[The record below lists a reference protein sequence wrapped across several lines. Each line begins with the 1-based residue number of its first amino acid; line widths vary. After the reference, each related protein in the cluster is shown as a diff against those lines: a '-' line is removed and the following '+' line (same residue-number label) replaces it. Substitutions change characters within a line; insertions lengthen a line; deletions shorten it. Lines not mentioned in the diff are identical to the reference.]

1 MSLFS
6 RVNASDD
13 RKAVKV
19 VIDGRETIVREG
31 DTVAAVLLLDGPQP
45 YRRSILSG
53 AERAPFCMMGICFE
67 CLVEIDGIA
76 NQQGCL
82 RSVVDGMR
90 IRRQVDMKPAFPGQ
104 EPQR

>member
-13 RKAVKV
+13 RKAVIV
-19 VIDGRETIVREG
+19 EIDGRETIARAG
-31 DTVAAVLLLDGPQP
+31 DSVAAVLLLDGRQP

-82 RSVVDGMR
+82 TSVIEGMR
-90 IRRQVDMKPAFPGQ
+90 IRRQVDTKPAFPGR
-104 EPQR
+104 EPRR